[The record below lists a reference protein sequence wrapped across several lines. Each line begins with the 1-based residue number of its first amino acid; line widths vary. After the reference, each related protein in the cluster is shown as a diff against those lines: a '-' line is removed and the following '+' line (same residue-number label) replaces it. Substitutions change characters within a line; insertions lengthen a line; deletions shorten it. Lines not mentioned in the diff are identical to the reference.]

1 MWAEVD
7 GERKKVAWYVMSSL
21 SYSLLPL
28 LYYFF
33 GDLANNNVHCYKR
46 HPYLPTL
53 LRFHTIR
60 VYSYLCNID
69 KMIVALASE
78 DIARPNVTTGTVY
91 WSKSGS
97 LEDH

>member
-21 SYSLLPL
+21 SPSLLPL
-28 LYYFF
+28 PFYFF

-46 HPYLPTL
+46 HPYPPTFL
-53 LRFHTIR
+53 KFHTHT
-60 VYSYLCNID
+60 YLCNID

-91 WSKSGS
+91 WSKSVS